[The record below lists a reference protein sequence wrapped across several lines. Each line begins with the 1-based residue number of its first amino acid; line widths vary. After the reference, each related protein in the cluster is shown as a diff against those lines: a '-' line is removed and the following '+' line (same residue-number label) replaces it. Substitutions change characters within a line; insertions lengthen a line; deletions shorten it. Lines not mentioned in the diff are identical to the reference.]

1 MKLTPVGIDLSKS
14 VFQLS
19 IADVRYRIVA
29 RKRLSRTQ
37 FHRWLITSVPQRL
50 IMEACGTSHYWSRVA
65 MDAGHEVV
73 LLHANYVRPYV
84 RRNKTDSADADA
96 LLQAVQDTT
105 LKPVPVKS
113 EQHQALQSLHRIRE
127 RWKSSRVASLNC
139 ARALLAEFGISLPKL
154 AGEAKLREATEQVPV
169 LLQAT
174 VRALIDDCE
183 LMKRRIDQVDR
194 ELGRYA
200 KADDDCQR
208 LLQIAGIGV
217 TTATALVG
225 RVPNIQAF
233 HRGRSFASWL
243 GLTCRE
249 SSSGNTRR
257 LGRITK
263 HGDPYL
269 RTLLIHGARSA
280 LLAAKRKANN
290 QQPLTKVEQWALT
303 TQQRVGHN
311 KAAVALANKM
321 ARIVWATWSRQ
332 ENYNGNDALRFA
344 A

>member
-19 IADVRYRIVA
+19 IADVRYRIVQ
-29 RKRLSRTQ
+29 RKRLSRAQ
-37 FHRWLITSVPQRL
+37 FHRWIITSVPHRL
-50 IMEACGTSHYWSRVA
+50 VMEACGTSHYWSRVA
-65 MDAGHEVV
+65 QEAGHEVV
-73 LLHANYVRPYV
+73 LLHATYVRPYV

-105 LKPVPVKS
+105 LKAVPVKS

-127 RWKSSRVASLNC
+127 RWKSSRVAGLNC
-139 ARALLAEFGISLPKL
+139 ARGLLAEFGVSLPKL
-154 AGEAKLREATEQVPV
+154 AGEARLREASERVPA

-174 VRALIDDCE
+174 VQALIDDCSA
-183 LMKRRIDQVDR
+183 LKLRIAQVDR
-194 ELGRYA
+194 ELTRYS
-200 KADDDCQR
+200 KTDIDCQR
-208 LLQIAGIGV
+208 LTLIAGVGV
-217 TTATALVG
+217 TTATALVA
-225 RVPNIQAF
+225 RVPSIHAF
-233 HRGRSFASWL
+233 SRGRSFASWL

-257 LGRITK
+257 LGRISK
-263 HGDPYL
+263 NGDRYL

-290 QQPLTKVEQWALT
+290 QQPLTRIERWSINKEQSI
-303 TQQRVGHN
+303 GHN
-311 KAAVALANKM
+311 KATVALANKM
-321 ARIVWATWSRQ
+321 ARVIWATWSRE

>member
-19 IADVRYRIVA
+19 IADVRYRIVE
-29 RKRLSRTQ
+29 RKRLSRPQ
-37 FHRWLITSVPQRL
+37 FHRWLVTSVPQRL
-50 IMEACGTSHYWSRVA
+50 VMEACGTSHYWSRVA
-65 MDAGHEVV
+65 QESGHEVV

-127 RWKSSRVASLNC
+127 RWKSSRVANLNC
-139 ARALLAEFGISLPKL
+139 ARALLAEFGLSLPKM
-154 AGEAKLREATEQVPV
+154 AGEARLREAAEQVPA
-169 LLQAT
+169 LLQLT
-174 VRALIDDCE
+174 VQALIDDCIA
-183 LMKRRIDQVDR
+183 LKARITQVDR
-194 ELGRYA
+194 ELASYA
-200 KADDDCQR
+200 KSDADCQR
-208 LLQIAGIGV
+208 LTQITGVGV
-217 TTATALVG
+217 TTATALVA

-233 HRGRSFASWL
+233 SRGRGFASWL

-249 SSSGNTRR
+249 SSSGNTRH

-263 HGDPYL
+263 HGDRYL

-290 QQPLTKVEQWALT
+290 QQPLTRVEQWALHT
-303 TQQRVGHN
+303 EQRIGHN
-311 KAAVALANKM
+311 KATVALANKM
-321 ARIVWATWSRQ
+321 ARIIWATWSRE